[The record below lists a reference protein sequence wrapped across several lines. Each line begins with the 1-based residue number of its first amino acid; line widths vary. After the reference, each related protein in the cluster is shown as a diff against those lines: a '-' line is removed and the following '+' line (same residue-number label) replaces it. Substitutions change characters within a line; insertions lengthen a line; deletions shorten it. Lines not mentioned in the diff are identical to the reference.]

1 MGHIPSKFKKKQGS
15 VVENSTSMKKGK
27 TLGQPSIP
35 ANNRGGLGKGSKGQS
50 FIAKTA

>member
-1 MGHIPSKFKKKQGS
+1 MGHIPIKFKKKQGS
-15 VVENSTSMKKGK
+15 VVAPSTTIKSGK

-35 ANNRGGLGKGSKGQS
+35 VNNRGGLGKGGRGQS

>member
-1 MGHIPSKFKKKQGS
+1 MGYMPSKFKKKQGS

-27 TLGQPSIP
+27 TLGQPSVP
-35 ANNRGGLGKGSKGQS
+35 SNNRGGLSKGGRGQS